1 MRNMKKYIVLALVLL
16 VAGSAFAGNKPRQS
30 SRQEMGING
39 NAVYVIEYTYDIHG
53 GRNGGRQL
61 ICIDS
66 ITFDKRGNFQDK
78 YRTKDGEYTWYS
90 YYFDVHGYALGWNE
104 YNRAKEL
111 TGRTAYL
118 NDENGNRIERKVFMG
133 DHMTKKETSRY
144 ENNRLVEEQS
154 FAPDGTMTEKRV
166 HKYDAA
172 SNGVS
177 TMPTI
182 SSSPSPPTTTTT
194 TTTSSSSPLSTTMN
208 TSTGNTVMCS
218 NTTKTTTGCAK
229 PSTATTLPTKSSN
242 AKLHSLSTKPNG
254 FS

>member
-1 MRNMKKYIVLALVLL
+1 MKKYIVLALVLL
-16 VAGSAFAGNKPRQS
+16 VAGSAFAGNKPRKS

-166 HKYDAA
+166 YKYDSHGNRIEWRFYDADDFLVA
-172 SNGVS
+172 LTTYYYDDHDNLIELSSFNYDEHLNWKHSYVFEYDEDDNWVRQ
-177 TMPTI
+177 TI
-182 SSSPSPPTTTTT
+182 YRNNVAYQVIEREIAFP
-194 TTTSSSSPLSTTMN
+194 
-208 TSTGNTVMCS
+208 VY
-218 NTTKTTTGCAK
+218 
-229 PSTATTLPTKSSN
+229 
-242 AKLHSLSTKPNG
+242 
-254 FS
+254 

>member
-1 MRNMKKYIVLALVLL
+1 MKKYIVLSLVLL
-16 VAGSAFAGNKPRQS
+16 VAGSAFAGNKPRKS

-61 ICIDS
+61 VCIDS

-118 NDENGNRIERKVFMG
+118 NDKNGNRIERTVFMG

-166 HKYDAA
+166 YKYDDAGNNTEMEFYDRDGELMQRYLYKYD
-172 SNGVS
+172 SHGNRIECRS
-177 TMPTI
+177 
-182 SSSPSPPTTTTT
+182 
-194 TTTSSSSPLSTTMN
+194 TTTS
-208 TSTGNTVMCS
+208 TSTGSTATS
-218 NTTKTTTGCAK
+218 SSTTRTTTGCAR
-229 PSTATTLPTKSSN
+229 PSIATTWLTKSSN
-242 AKLHSLSTKPNG
+242 AR
-254 FS
+254 

>member
-16 VAGSAFAGNKPRQS
+16 VAGSAFAGNKPRKS

-166 HKYDAA
+166 
-172 SNGVS
+172 
-177 TMPTI
+177 
-182 SSSPSPPTTTTT
+182 
-194 TTTSSSSPLSTTMN
+194 
-208 TSTGNTVMCS
+208 
-218 NTTKTTTGCAK
+218 
-229 PSTATTLPTKSSN
+229 
-242 AKLHSLSTKPNG
+242 
-254 FS
+254 